1 MSDSRGEPPK
11 SPHHSSRGEPLHP
24 PQLPPRSQHTRVRQ
38 TESGEGDDLA
48 EKRKKILSS
57 ALTQLNSLGGL
68 GQSERLMLMA
78 GCGPHQSTPLTNS
91 HSSKLIIFI
100 FKFFSFLYLT
110 HCLFQG
116 SANAMSDLSGSVGSP
131 FVTPRLPASLAAGQ
145 SISKFS

>member
-24 PQLPPRSQHTRVRQ
+24 PQLPSRFKQARVRH
-38 TESGEGDDLA
+38 TESGEGGDLA

-78 GCGPHQSTPLTNS
+78 GCGPHQSTPLTTS
-91 HSSKLIIFI
+91 HSSKLIIF
-100 FKFFSFLYLT
+100 KFFSFLVFYFYT
-110 HCLFQG
+110 LF
-116 SANAMSDLSGSVGSP
+116 
-131 FVTPRLPASLAAGQ
+131 
-145 SISKFS
+145 ISRFC